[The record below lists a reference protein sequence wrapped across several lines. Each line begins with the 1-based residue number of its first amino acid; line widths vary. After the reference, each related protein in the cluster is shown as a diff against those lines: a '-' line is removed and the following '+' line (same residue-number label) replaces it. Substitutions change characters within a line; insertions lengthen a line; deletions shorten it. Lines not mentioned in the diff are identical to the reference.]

1 MACANSQ
8 VPDVVCVASS
18 ALGRC
23 HMKASMGMVNLSRFQ
38 DPSGEDPLLAWLV
51 ARFMDVHNQYILV
64 LSRAIFFWIVVVIVI
79 VIIITITIITY
90 V

>member
-38 DPSGEDPLLAWLV
+38 DPSGEDRLLAWLV
-51 ARFMDVHNQYILV
+51 ARYMHVHSHNQYI
-64 LSRAIFFWIVVVIVI
+64 
-79 VIIITITIITY
+79 
-90 V
+90 